1 MIVAGVSPTESMRD
15 PEAGVCFGQLEGA
28 GMGSTCMRLSGAFR
42 IRPLWLSLG
51 GSGMSQYSVLAGAAS
66 DDVARIAAYLGNGD
80 VLPVAL
86 RDNVFVARIAR
97 AAYPLRVVAYDAT
110 GLVVEVQDF
119 PSDGMTSPAPKAAR
133 TSMRTRLVVTGDR
146 GATATLRA
154 GDPAGGYRCWSIAL
168 EGGAEEGGC
177 TPWPIKGPPLL
188 LLGAQRSGGD
198 FFLAGE
204 VPPSVVKVEARFADG
219 VTKTLDTSDGF
230 ALAPIPAAETAGDS
244 FLVELHA
251 YDSAGREIAKRGLKT
266 SK

>member
-1 MIVAGVSPTESMRD
+1 
-15 PEAGVCFGQLEGA
+15 
-28 GMGSTCMRLSGAFR
+28 MRLSGAFR
-42 IRPLWLSLG
+42 SRPLWLSLG

-251 YDSAGREIAKRGLKT
+251 YDSAGHEIAKRGLKT